1 MRKIVKF
8 LKETKHE
15 LKKVNWPT
23 KKQVGKLTMVVV
35 FITLVVTLY
44 LGTLDFIFAK
54 MVEVLLR

>member
-1 MRKIVKF
+1 MKKIVKF

-44 LGTLDFIFAK
+44 LGALDFIFAK